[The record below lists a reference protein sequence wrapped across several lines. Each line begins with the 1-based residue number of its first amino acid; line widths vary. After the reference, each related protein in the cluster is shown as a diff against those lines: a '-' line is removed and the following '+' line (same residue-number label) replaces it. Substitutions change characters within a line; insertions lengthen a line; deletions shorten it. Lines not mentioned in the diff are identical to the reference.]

1 MMCEFSVEYVFG
13 SLDKALA
20 AELID
25 FWNLNQASYQAELKS
40 FRSHG
45 DLSEIEPL
53 LSKQKVLRRQPG
65 AIARNQEGSIIGVVF
80 VVFRELESHLNL
92 GSHAYFQR
100 MYVLPQ
106 ARSYRLMNQLYKKFL
121 EGFISS
127 VELRDHRAGI
137 LIAENINPGLHKG
150 ALRRYFARL
159 GFKMLGSNMLG
170 GEVWLLKLRNQFI
183 F

>member
-1 MMCEFSVEYVFG
+1 MCEFSVEYVFG
-13 SLDKALA
+13 SVDKALA
-20 AELID
+20 AELFD

-40 FRSHG
+40 FRSHV

-65 AIARNQEGSIIGVVF
+65 AIARNQEGSIVGVVF
-80 VVFRELESHLNL
+80 VVLRELEAHLNL

-100 MYVLPQ
+100 MYVLPE
-106 ARSYRLMNQLYKKFL
+106 ARSCRLANQLYKKFL

-127 VELRDHRAGI
+127 VELRDHRAST
-137 LIAENINPGLHKG
+137 LMSENINLGLQKG
-150 ALRRYFARL
+150 SMRRYFARL
-159 GFKMLGSNMLG
+159 GFKMLGSNQFG

>member
-1 MMCEFSVEYVFG
+1 M
-13 SLDKALA
+13 
-20 AELID
+20 
-25 FWNLNQASYQAELKS
+25 
-40 FRSHG
+40 
-45 DLSEIEPL
+45 
-53 LSKQKVLRRQPG
+53 LRRQPG

-80 VVFRELESHLNL
+80 VVLRELEAHLNL

-106 ARSYRLMNQLYKKFL
+106 ARSSRLANQLYKIFL
-121 EGFISS
+121 QGFIDS

-137 LIAENINPGLHKG
+137 LIAENIIPGLHKG
-150 ALRRYFARL
+150 FMRRYFARL
-159 GFKMLGSNMLG
+159 GFKMLGSNQLG

>member
-1 MMCEFSVEYVFG
+1 MCEFRVEFVFG

-25 FWNLNQASYQAELKS
+25 FWNLNQASYQEELKS

-45 DLSEIEPL
+45 DLSEIEPQL
-53 LSKQKVLRRQPG
+53 IKQKVLKRQPG
-65 AIARNQEGSIIGVVF
+65 AIARNQEGSIVGVVF
-80 VVFRELESHLNL
+80 VVLRQLEAHLNL

-100 MYVLPQ
+100 IYVLPQ
-106 ARSYRLMNQLYKKFL
+106 ARSSRLANQLYKKFL

-127 VELRDHRAGI
+127 VQLRDHRAST
-137 LIAENINPGLHKG
+137 LMSENINPGLQEG
-150 ALRRYFARL
+150 FMRRYFARL
-159 GFKMLGSNMLG
+159 GFKMLGSNVLG
-170 GEVWLLKLRNQFI
+170 GEVWLLKLQTQFI

>member
-1 MMCEFSVEYVFG
+1 MCEFSVEYVFG
-13 SLDKALA
+13 SVDKALP
-20 AELID
+20 AELFD
-25 FWNLNQASYQAELKS
+25 FWNLNQAFYQAELKS

-53 LSKQKVLRRQPG
+53 LIKQKVLKRQPG

-80 VVFRELESHLNL
+80 VVLRELEAHLNL

-106 ARSYRLMNQLYKKFL
+106 ARSSRLANQLYKKFL
-121 EGFISS
+121 EGFIGS

-150 ALRRYFARL
+150 FMRRYFARL
-159 GFKMLGSNMLG
+159 GFKMLGSNRLG

>member
-1 MMCEFSVEYVFG
+1 MCEFRVEFVFG

-25 FWNLNQASYQAELKS
+25 FWNLNQASYQEELKS

-45 DLSEIEPL
+45 DLSEIEPQL
-53 LSKQKVLRRQPG
+53 IKQKVLKRQPG
-65 AIARNQEGSIIGVVF
+65 AIARNQEGSIVGVVF
-80 VVFRELESHLNL
+80 VVLRQLEAHLNL

-106 ARSYRLMNQLYKKFL
+106 ARSSRLANQLYKKFL

-127 VELRDHRAGI
+127 VQLRDHRAST
-137 LIAENINPGLHKG
+137 LMSENINPGLQEG
-150 ALRRYFARL
+150 FMRRYFARL
-159 GFKMLGSNMLG
+159 GFKMLGSNVLG
-170 GEVWLLKLRNQFI
+170 GEVWLLKLQTQFI

>member
-45 DLSEIEPL
+45 NLSEIEPL

-106 ARSYRLMNQLYKKFL
+106 ARSYRLTNQLYKKFL

-127 VELRDHRAGI
+127 VELRDHRAST
-137 LIAENINPGLHKG
+137 LMTENINLGLQKG
-150 ALRRYFARL
+150 SVRRYFARL
-159 GFKMLGSNMLG
+159 GFEMLGSNQLG

>member
-40 FRSHG
+40 FRSVRDSAG
-45 DLSEIEPL
+45 IEPL
-53 LSKQKVLRRQPG
+53 LIKQKVLKRQPG
-65 AIARNQEGSIIGVVF
+65 AIARDQEGSIIGVVF
-80 VVFRELESHLNL
+80 VVLRELEAHLNL

-106 ARSYRLMNQLYKKFL
+106 ARSSRLANQLYKKFL

-127 VELRDHRAGI
+127 VELRDHRAST
-137 LIAENINPGLHKG
+137 LMAENINPGLQEG
-150 ALRRYFARL
+150 FMRRYFARL
-159 GFKMLGSNMLG
+159 GFKMLGSNQLG

>member
-1 MMCEFSVEYVFG
+1 MMCKFSVEYVFG

-20 AELID
+20 AELFD

-80 VVFRELESHLNL
+80 VVFRELEAHLNL

-106 ARSYRLMNQLYKKFL
+106 ARLFYLTNHLYKIFL
-121 EGFISS
+121 QGFIDS

-150 ALRRYFARL
+150 AMRRYFARL
-159 GFKMLGSNMLG
+159 GFKMLGSNQLG

>member
-13 SLDKALA
+13 SVDKALA
-20 AELID
+20 AELFD

-40 FRSHG
+40 FRLHG

-53 LSKQKVLRRQPG
+53 FVKQKVLKRQPG

-80 VVFRELESHLNL
+80 VVLRELESHLNL

-106 ARSYRLMNQLYKKFL
+106 ARSYRLANQLYKKFL

-150 ALRRYFARL
+150 AMRRYFARL
-159 GFKMLGSNMLG
+159 GFKMLGSNQLG

>member
-1 MMCEFSVEYVFG
+1 MCEFSVEFVFG
-13 SLDKALA
+13 SVDKPLA
-20 AELID
+20 AELFD

-53 LSKQKVLRRQPG
+53 FVKQKVLKRQPG
-65 AIARNQEGSIIGVVF
+65 AIARNKEGSIVGVVF
-80 VVFRELESHLNL
+80 IVLRELDAHLNL

-100 MYVLPQ
+100 IYVLPQ
-106 ARSYRLMNQLYKKFL
+106 ARSCHLTNQLYKKFL
-121 EGFISS
+121 ESFIAS
-127 VELRDHRAGI
+127 VELRDHRAST
-137 LIAENINPGLHKG
+137 LMSENINPGSQEG
-150 ALRRYFARL
+150 FMRRYFARL
-159 GFKMLGSNMLG
+159 GFKMLGSNQLG

>member
-1 MMCEFSVEYVFG
+1 MCEFSVEYVFG
-13 SLDKALA
+13 SVDKALA
-20 AELID
+20 TELFD
-25 FWNLNQASYQAELKS
+25 FWNLNQAVYQTELKS

-53 LSKQKVLRRQPG
+53 LIKQKVLKRQPG
-65 AIARNQEGSIIGVVF
+65 AIARNQEGSIVGVVF
-80 VVFRELESHLNL
+80 VVLRELEAHLNL

-106 ARSYRLMNQLYKKFL
+106 ARSSRLANQLYKKFL
-121 EGFISS
+121 EGFIGS
-127 VELRDHRAGI
+127 VELRDHRAST
-137 LIAENINPGLHKG
+137 LMAENINPGLQEG
-150 ALRRYFARL
+150 FMRRYFARL
-159 GFKMLGSNMLG
+159 GFKMLGSNPLG

>member
-1 MMCEFSVEYVFG
+1 MCEFSVEYVFG
-13 SLDKALA
+13 SVDKSLA
-20 AELID
+20 AELFD

-65 AIARNQEGSIIGVVF
+65 AIARNQEGSSIGVVF

-92 GSHAYFQR
+92 GSHAYFQL

-106 ARSYRLMNQLYKKFL
+106 ARSYRLTNQLYKKFL

-127 VELRDHRAGI
+127 VELRDHRAST
-137 LIAENINPGLHKG
+137 LMAENINLGLQKG
-150 ALRRYFARL
+150 SVRRYFARL
-159 GFKMLGSNMLG
+159 GFKMLGSNQLG

>member
-13 SLDKALA
+13 SVDKALA
-20 AELID
+20 AELFD

-40 FRSHG
+40 FRSVRDSAG
-45 DLSEIEPL
+45 IEPL
-53 LSKQKVLRRQPG
+53 LIKQKVLKRQPG
-65 AIARNQEGSIIGVVF
+65 AIARDQEGSIIGVVF
-80 VVFRELESHLNL
+80 VVLRELESHLNL

-106 ARSYRLMNQLYKKFL
+106 ARSSRLANQLYKKFL

-127 VELRDHRAGI
+127 VELRDHRAST
-137 LIAENINPGLHKG
+137 LMAENINLGLQKG
-150 ALRRYFARL
+150 SVRRYFARL
-159 GFKMLGSNMLG
+159 GFKMLGSNQLG

>member
-1 MMCEFSVEYVFG
+1 MCEFSIEYVFG
-13 SLDKALA
+13 SVDKALA
-20 AELID
+20 AELFD

-40 FRSHG
+40 FRSVKDSAG
-45 DLSEIEPL
+45 IEPL
-53 LSKQKVLRRQPG
+53 FGKQKVLKRQPG
-65 AIARNQEGSIIGVVF
+65 AIARNQVGSIVGVVF
-80 VVFRELESHLNL
+80 VVFRELEAHLNL

-106 ARSYRLMNQLYKKFL
+106 ARSYRLANQLYKKFL

-127 VELRDHRAGI
+127 VESRDHRAST
-137 LIAENINPGLHKG
+137 LMAENINLGLQKG
-150 ALRRYFARL
+150 SVRRYFARL
-159 GFKMLGSNMLG
+159 GFKMLGSNQLG

>member
-65 AIARNQEGSIIGVVF
+65 AIARDQEGSIIGVVF

-106 ARSYRLMNQLYKKFL
+106 ARSYRLTNQLYKKFL

-150 ALRRYFARL
+150 AMRRYFARL
-159 GFKMLGSNMLG
+159 GFKMLGSNQLG

>member
-1 MMCEFSVEYVFG
+1 MCEFRVEFVVG

-25 FWNLNQASYQAELKS
+25 FWNLNQASYQEELKS

-45 DLSEIEPL
+45 DFSEIEPQL
-53 LSKQKVLRRQPG
+53 IKQKVLKRQPG
-65 AIARNQEGSIIGVVF
+65 AIARNQEGSIVGVVF
-80 VVFRELESHLNL
+80 VVLRELEAHLNL

-106 ARSYRLMNQLYKKFL
+106 ARSSRLANQLYKKFL
-121 EGFISS
+121 EGFIGS
-127 VELRDHRAGI
+127 VQLRDHRAST
-137 LIAENINPGLHKG
+137 LMAENINPGLQEG
-150 ALRRYFARL
+150 FMRRYFARL
-159 GFKMLGSNMLG
+159 GFKMLGSNVLG
-170 GEVWLLKLRNQFI
+170 GEVWLLKLQTQFI

>member
-1 MMCEFSVEYVFG
+1 MCEFSVEYVFG
-13 SLDKALA
+13 SVDKALA
-20 AELID
+20 AELFD

-40 FRSHG
+40 FKSHV

-65 AIARNQEGSIIGVVF
+65 AIARNQEGSIVGVVF
-80 VVFRELESHLNL
+80 VVLRELEAHLNL

-100 MYVLPQ
+100 MYVLPE
-106 ARSYRLMNQLYKKFL
+106 ARSSRLANQLYKKFL

-127 VELRDHRAGI
+127 VELRDHRAST
-137 LIAENINPGLHKG
+137 LMSENINLGLQKG
-150 ALRRYFARL
+150 SMRRYFARL
-159 GFKMLGSNMLG
+159 GFKMLGSNQLG